1 MFNAIKRFK
10 DKNIYSRTYYLA
22 DYRSDIENLPTN
34 AAKGK
39 QEGGKTNS
47 NAVCGLG
54 SVCRVSE
61 DSSVWLLNNQN
72 EWVEQESGSLSEDD
86 IIGIIRAMG
95 IEDGANNII
104 VDSEL
109 SKESENPVQNK
120 IITEAINELTEA
132 VSSDLERFLSAYFAL
147 RKTGKI
153 YQTKLYKFAS
163 NPTST
168 GEKLLDNEGLSFTSS
183 TDTAEG
189 TDDYANIP
197 LFDWWH
203 CNYIRDENGDPY
215 ITAIK
220 GAENY
225 AEEGLVDVG
234 AMGMTF
240 YWNVDTSNEDYDLW
254 TISDSP
260 NDDYGLVPWCESV
273 RSDGT
278 VAPYWCHSAFV
289 STTDTEDGLPRSL
302 PYKKIA
308 VNVSHNS
315 IIEDYQKKGA
325 GYWGAG
331 ISRNTFQMIFNVIMG
346 ATKDSQSLYYGNVN
360 WSFQYT
366 AAVEREENDIYFP
379 VTAEQAATLEVGL
392 CVSVGYMSG
401 SGSVNLNYE
410 NMYKYARGVKITAV
424 EALNDDGGNYAV
436 YLDVDEGFPTAQV
449 TVSDDITSQVYM
461 SSWHCYSGETN
472 SVLGRHNGSPV
483 SNTSGRH
490 PYRVQ
495 GTEYMNGAYVIASDT
510 VGIYGNDYSLNIYA
524 AEKGVSH
531 SSTQSVIE
539 NTYKLVGTAPTIE
552 YADSESSYITE
563 YIGDIAVDMST
574 GAWWPSDMGAST
586 ANGWADKFYFDHIT
600 SGIREYLQGGYLSHL
615 TSAGSAFLNCD
626 NALSSSFWYFCACD

>member
-72 EWVEQESGSLSEDD
+72 EWVEQENGSLSEDD

-104 VDSEL
+104 IDSEL

-120 IITEAINELTEA
+120 IITEVIDELTEA

-147 RKTGKI
+147 RKTGKV

-168 GEKLLDNEGLSFTSS
+168 GEKLLDNEGLTFEPS
-183 TDTAEG
+183 TDTVEG
-189 TDDYANIP
+189 TDDYADIP
-197 LFDWWH
+197 LFNWWH
-203 CNYIRDENGDPY
+203 CNYIRSDAGDPY
-215 ITAIK
+215 VTVIK
-220 GAENY
+220 GSEEY

-260 NDDYGLVPWCESV
+260 NEEYGLVPWCESV
-273 RSDGT
+273 RADGS

-308 VNVSHNS
+308 VNVSYNS
-315 IIEDYQKKGA
+315 MIEDYQKKGA

-346 ATKDSQSLYYGNVN
+346 ATKNSQSLYYGVAN
-360 WSFQYT
+360 WNFQYT
-366 AAVEREENDIYFP
+366 AAVEREEKDTYFP
-379 VTAEQAATLEVGL
+379 VTASQAANLEVGL
-392 CVSVGYMSG
+392 YVSVGYMSE
-401 SGSVNLNYE
+401 SGSTDRGGA
-410 NMYKYARGVKITAV
+410 NMYKYAYGVKILSI
-424 EALNDDGGNYAV
+424 EALNDDDGNYAV

-449 TVSDDITSQVYM
+449 AVSDDITSQVYM
-461 SSWHCYSGETN
+461 SSWHCCSGETN
-472 SVLGRHNGSPV
+472 SVIGRHNGSPV
-483 SNTSGRH
+483 SNTSGKH

-495 GTEYMNGAYVIASDT
+495 GTEYDCGANIIASDT
-510 VGIYGNDYSLNIYA
+510 TAIYQSDYSMNIYT

-552 YADSESSYITE
+552 YADSESTNIVE
-563 YIGDIAVDMST
+563 YVGDIAVDMST
-574 GAWWPSDMGAST
+574 GAWWVSDMGAST
-586 ANGWADKFYFDHIT
+586 ANGWADRFYFL
-600 SGIREYLQGGYLSHL
+600 R
-615 TSAGSAFLNCD
+615 TSAGIKEYAQGSSESLKLLGGSAALNCRY
-626 NALSSSFWYFCACD
+626 ALSYAPWGYCACD